1 MKILLT
7 GTIHVGKS
15 TLLNSL
21 ESAELPNV
29 VIVPEIAREILSQ
42 NPELEKDPNLQDILF
57 AEQVRR
63 EREATSN
70 DSIAICD
77 RGVLDIVAHSKLF
90 GHEIK
95 PEWLQWLRT
104 YDLTFLLNKDDV
116 PFSGENRAFSDPERD
131 WIQFRNALD
140 DNIKLVLTENNLRYE
155 QLSGSIESRLSHLAS
170 RTRETSVLRESY
182 GRRIERI

>member
-7 GTIHVGKS
+7 GTIHVGK
-15 TLLNSL
+15 TALLNAL
-21 ESAELPNV
+21 ETAGLPNV
-29 VIVPEIAREILSQ
+29 VIIPEIAREILSQ

-57 AEQVRR
+57 AEQIRR
-63 EREATSN
+63 EKVSTSN

-90 GHEIK
+90 SHEIN

-116 PFSGENRAFSDPERD
+116 PFSGENRAFSDPGRD
-131 WIQFRNALD
+131 WIHFRDTLD
-140 DNIKLVLTENNLRYE
+140 NHIKLALTENTVRYE
-155 QLSGSIESRLSHLAS
+155 LLSGSLDSRLDYVIS
-170 RTRETSVLRESY
+170 RMRETFLLQESY
-182 GRRIERI
+182 GRRIERL

>member
-7 GTIHVGKS
+7 GTIHVGK
-15 TLLNSL
+15 TALLNAL
-21 ESAELPNV
+21 ETAELPNV
-29 VIVPEIAREILSQ
+29 LTIPEVAREILSK

-57 AEQVRR
+57 TEQVRR
-63 EREATSN
+63 EKVVTSN

-90 GHEIK
+90 NHEIK

-116 PFSGENRAFSDPERD
+116 PFSGENRAFSDPGRD
-131 WIQFRNALD
+131 WIQFRNTLD
-140 DNIKLVLTENNLRYE
+140 DNIKLVLTENNLRYQ
-155 QLSGSIESRLSHLAS
+155 QLSGSIESRLSYLTS
-170 RTRETSVLRESY
+170 RIRETPVLRESY
-182 GRRIERI
+182 ERRVERI